1 MNDRQHASIVRFVRE
16 TLGCRCPDDV
26 FDSITLA
33 TENADTVGC
42 FSRLVIGRR
51 LLIYIARPADAAAVA
66 AAVVALAHR
75 GHRDRDTSGLDR
87 FRLVWPAQDESAARD
102 AATAFAAAGGNDDQM
117 FLHVLPS
124 HELPDLGAPPSDTLK
139 P

>member
-1 MNDRQHASIVRFVRE
+1 MNDRQHASIVRFVRG
-16 TLGCRCPDDV
+16 TLGCQCPDDV

-33 TENADTVGC
+33 TESADTVGC

-51 LLIYIARPADAAAVA
+51 LLIYVARSADA

-75 GHRDRDTSGLDR
+75 GRRDRDASGLNR
-87 FRLVWPAQDESAARD
+87 FRLVWTAQDGSAARD
-102 AATAFAAAGGNDDQM
+102 AATAFAAARGNDGQM
-117 FLHVLPS
+117 HLHVLPS
-124 HELPDLGAPPSDTLK
+124 HELPDFGAPPSDTLK